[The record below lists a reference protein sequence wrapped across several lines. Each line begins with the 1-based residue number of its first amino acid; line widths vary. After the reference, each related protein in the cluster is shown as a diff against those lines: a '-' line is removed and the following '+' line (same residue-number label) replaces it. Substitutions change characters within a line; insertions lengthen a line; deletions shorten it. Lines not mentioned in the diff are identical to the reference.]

1 MVVQLWEVCMV
12 LCEYVSVCVRYKT
25 RAHKAEAR
33 LQEEA
38 SKQKIV
44 LDAGDTSTPAGHVTE
59 EQQQIK
65 VIHYEVRYIHAVRCG
80 VWCAG

>member
-1 MVVQLWEVCMV
+1 MCG
-12 LCEYVSVCVRYKT
+12 VRYKT

-65 VIHYEVRYIHAVRCG
+65 VIHYIGGA
-80 VWCAG
+80 